1 MRALFVVVLAVPFL
15 AHAAEQVVGRDARTD
30 TALTIYSQGLDLAV
44 VRDTRQLTMDAGEG
58 VLRFDDVAARIDPRS
73 VALRSST
80 SPEKVRVLE
89 QSYLFDL
96 ASPQQLLQRWIGH
109 DVELVE
115 TDTRLR
121 TKSTPAT
128 LLSVDGG
135 NVYRVGDRI
144 VVGSTA
150 EVRLPPL
157 AQDVYVRPTL
167 RWRLANDGP
176 PAQTLEVSYA
186 TGGLSWTA
194 DYVAMLDAAQTRA
207 DVTAWVTVEN
217 QSGARYDDA
226 QLALIAGDVHRAAAP
241 EQAMFRGQARAMAAA
256 PKMADES
263 FSEGGLTQYHR
274 YALESRTSIAENET
288 KQLPLFTARGVGVV
302 RRYVVDGASHWF
314 RGPQRDIGQEVP
326 VRVLLDVANTTAN
339 HLGRPLPAGVV
350 RFYAPDPAGAPQL
363 VGEDRLA
370 HTPTGETA
378 KLEAG
383 AAFDLRATRTQTDF
397 KHLDTEPYQYETAF
411 EVTLRNRSQENVS
424 ITVREP
430 VNGEWTVVE
439 SSVPSEKLD
448 ARTLAF
454 QVPVPA
460 NGETVLRYRVKVG
473 DPGAV
478 VTRGVMRP
486 SAP

>member
-1 MRALFVVVLAVPFL
+1 MHRLLVAAALVVPLATY
-15 AHAAEQVVGRDARTD
+15 AADVVVGRDARTQ
-30 TALTIYSQGLDLAV
+30 TALTVYSAGLDLAV
-44 VRDTRQLTMDAGEG
+44 VRDTRQLTLDGGEG
-58 VLRFDDVAARIDPRS
+58 VLRFDDVAARIDPRTVS
-73 VALRSST
+73 LRSTT

-109 DVELVE
+109 PVELVE
-115 TDTRLR
+115 RDTRLR
-121 TKSTPAT
+121 SKTTPAT

-135 NVYRVGDRI
+135 NVYRVDDRI

-157 AQDVYVRPTL
+157 GTDVYVRPTL

-194 DYVAMLDAAQTRA
+194 DYVATLNAEQTAA
-207 DVTAWVTVEN
+207 DVTAWVTLEN

-226 QLALIAGDVHRAAAP
+226 TLALIAGDVHRATAP
-241 EQAMFRGQARAMAAA
+241 EQAMFRGQAMAAA
-256 PKMADES
+256 PKMAADV
-263 FSEGGLTQYHR
+263 SEAPLAQYHR
-274 YALESRTSIAENET
+274 YALERRTTIAENET
-288 KQLPLFTARGVGVV
+288 TQVPLFVAGGVGVK
-302 RRYVVDGASHWF
+302 RRYVVDGQAHWF
-314 RGPQRDIGQEVP
+314 RAAARDVGRDLP
-326 VRVLLDVANTTAN
+326 VQVILDVANTEAN

-350 RFYAPDPAGAPQL
+350 RFYAPDPNGAPQL
-363 VGEDRLA
+363 VGEDRIP
-370 HTPTGETA
+370 HTPAGETA

-383 AAFDLRATRTQTDF
+383 AAFDLRATRKQTDF
-397 KHLDTEPYQYETAF
+397 KQLDTEPYQFESAF
-411 EVTLRNRSQENVS
+411 EIALRNRSQENVTV
-424 ITVREP
+424 TVREP

-439 SSVPSEKLD
+439 SSVPPEKLD

-473 DPGAV
+473 DPGV
-478 VTRGVMRP
+478 IIQRGIGRQ
-486 SAP
+486 AP